1 MKNVKEYKQ
10 IDPDDI
16 IFSQVLLHNIQRYD
30 VVAICGTEINLF
42 DLEDGE
48 KVVKGDGE
56 NYSILLTPKKPKL
69 MSFNQA
75 KAKLQKAFI
84 DFNINFLY
92 SEIDGI
98 CEVEIDV
105 FICDSGKTFT
115 SDTFDGIFKLI
126 DKATKPKHGLTKE
139 ESEQIS
145 EDIIPEG

>member
-16 IFSQVLLHNIQRYD
+16 IFSQVLLDNIQRYD

-75 KAKLQKAFI
+75 RAKLREITPKGFYISVNFDII
-84 DFNINFLY
+84 DHPSGTIKTSCSLQTGDR
-92 SEIDGI
+92 SG
-98 CEVEIDV
+98 V
-105 FICDSGKTFT
+105 FGGKTFEAC
-115 SDTFDGIFKLI
+115 FIELERI
-126 DKATKPKHGLTKE
+126 TKE
-139 ESEQIS
+139 ESDQIT